1 MDIVAML
8 QGNRNYLKSVTY
20 FGEKM
25 EGDDLT
31 EWLELYNLQ
40 EVLGSCERV
49 SFDYYVNVVIG

>member
-1 MDIVAML
+1 ML

-49 SFDYYVNVVIG
+49 SFDYYGNVVIG

>member
-8 QGNRNYLKSVTY
+8 RGDRRFLKSVTY
-20 FGEKM
+20 FGDKM

-40 EVLGSCERV
+40 EVIGSSERV
-49 SFDYYVNVVIG
+49 SFDYYGNVVIG